1 MSAPTHEL
9 PPSATNQPG
18 FYLWVGLSNDD
29 STGAS
34 TPAVESA
41 QIIEIAE
48 ALGELARELL
58 PTAQTHTTLA
68 LGDHEQT
75 VSPRTSAT
83 RAPAASSSRGQ
94 QSPRPQSQYQQGHG
108 AQRYRAPYTPRRT
121 TPTGSS
127 AVPRTSAARNYT
139 TDADYL
145 NEPVDFTRN
154 TSLPN
159 FDFVLNPRV
168 VIDLHNRRV
177 IADSELQ
184 RLTYKEFE
192 LLAYLVNSAGRII
205 SREELFNSIWRTGV
219 QTDSRTIDVHIRRL
233 REKLGLENHI
243 ITVRGSGYKFEL
255 TEQIDVIPAAPR
267 SLRR

>member
-18 FYLWVGLSNDD
+18 FYLWVGLAGNENELP
-29 STGAS
+29 GAKR
-34 TPAVESA
+34 VKSA
-41 QIIEIAE
+41 DIIEIAE

-58 PTAQTHTTLA
+58 PNSQTHTTLA
-68 LGDHEQT
+68 LGEPEP
-75 VSPRTSAT
+75 ST
-83 RAPAASSSRGQ
+83 RPVQAGSTR
-94 QSPRPQSQYQQGHG
+94 GHG
-108 AQRYRAPYTPRRT
+108 AQRYQA
-121 TPTGSS
+121 
-127 AVPRTSAARNYT
+127 PRTARRSSQPIRPQQRQARPTYDYS

-154 TSLPN
+154 ASLPD
-159 FDFVLNPRV
+159 FDRALAPRV

-192 LLAYLVNSAGRII
+192 LLAYLVNSASRII

-233 REKLGLENHI
+233 REKLGLEHHI

-255 TEQIDVIPAAPR
+255 TEQIDVIPPAPR
-267 SLRR
+267 PLHR